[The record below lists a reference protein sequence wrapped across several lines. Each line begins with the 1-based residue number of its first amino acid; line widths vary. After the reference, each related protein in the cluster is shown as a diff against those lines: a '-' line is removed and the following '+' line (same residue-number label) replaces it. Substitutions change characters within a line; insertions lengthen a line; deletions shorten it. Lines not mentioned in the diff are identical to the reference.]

1 MKTLLIRSE
10 GEPPPKVREIVRAG
24 STELREMDELKA
36 EAAAEADRVVIWRE
50 GEVEVR
56 GGADVKGTAASC
68 LKWPQDE
75 DKLRLFFQTTA

>member
-1 MKTLLIRSE
+1 MKTLLISDQ
-10 GEPPPKVREIVRAG
+10 GDTPDQVRDIVRAG
-24 STELREMDELKA
+24 STELREMDELTSA
-36 EAAAEADRVVIWRE
+36 AAAEADRVVIWRG

-56 GGADVKGTAASC
+56 GGGDVTGSAANR

>member
-1 MKTLLIRSE
+1 MKTLLISGK
-10 GEPPPKVREIVRAG
+10 GEPPEELRDIVRAG
-24 STELREMDELKA
+24 STEMREMDELQP
-36 EAAAEADRVVIWRE
+36 AAAAAADRVVIWRG

-56 GGADVKGTAASC
+56 GGGDARGAAADC